1 MIKRALV
8 IGGSGFVGSH
18 VADALSNNGY
28 LVTIFDNKKSKWLKK
43 NQKMIL
49 GSINNK
55 VKVFS
60 AIRKKDYVFNFAA
73 VSDILYASKNP
84 HETVQVNISGTI
96 NILEGC
102 KKYKIKRFI
111 QASSIYVNSI
121 EGGYYKCSKKAAE
134 DYIEEFEKKNKV
146 NYTIL
151 RFGSLYG
158 PRADK
163 NNGIYKI
170 ISSAVVKNKIIYYG
184 NIKAARSYIHV
195 EDAAEACVKILKKN
209 FINEYIIL
217 TGPKEIKLRYFL
229 HQLSKKLGIKKVL
242 FLNKKETGHYVKTP
256 NTFKPKVG
264 IKYNKIKYKNFFNEI
279 IYLTNKLKK
288 NKKI

>member
-1 MIKRALV
+1 MKHNNLLIDKLFPITTSVNADDTLTIGNLNIHELARKFGTPLYIYDYETIKKIYNDFYNAFEMQYGEV
-8 IGGSGFVGSH
+8 
-18 VADALSNNGY
+18 
-28 LVTIFDNKKSKWLKK
+28 
-43 NQKMIL
+43 
-49 GSINNK
+49 
-55 VKVFS
+55 
-60 AIRKKDYVFNFAA
+60 
-73 VSDILYASKNP
+73 DILYASKNP

-170 ISSAVVKNKIIYYG
+170 ISSAVAKNKIIYYG